1 MFYVC
6 LACYRLFIAETPCRI
21 SNFLTF
27 SPLLLCET
35 SDFLAL
41 STCRLVSVTTM
52 TSADFSDY
60 GFPCSET
67 SPGKSFFLYP
77 ITAASTYLSTKHHF
91 GRYKG
96 VVAYPKQICLI
107 CRSCSSVP
115 DFAVSL
121 PSVHTSRYTT
131 LRLANASD
139 TTPCVRDFH
148 PLEKKHLLKALF
160 NQNYLYFWNFSVA
173 LQQVRAAH
181 AGRTSSRPP
190 CR

>member
-1 MFYVC
+1 M
-6 LACYRLFIAETPCRI
+6 
-21 SNFLTF
+21 
-27 SPLLLCET
+27 
-35 SDFLAL
+35 L
-41 STCRLVSVTTM
+41 SL
-52 TSADFSDY
+52 
-60 GFPCSET
+60 PET

-77 ITAASTYLSTKHHF
+77 ITAASTYLSTNYQF

-139 TTPCVRDFH
+139 TTPRVRDFH
-148 PLEKKHLLKALF
+148 PLEKLHLLKALF
-160 NQNYLYFWNFSVA
+160 NQKYLYFCNFSLA
-173 LQQVRAAH
+173 LQQVRTAH
-181 AGRTSSRPP
+181 AGRTQKLYINWGFRADKQAHSPQQRRCGSTETKPAIP
-190 CR
+190 NCI